1 MLTILDLLNHYLG
14 MFNVNARWKGQ
25 VYSILAG
32 VGNFYILYLAIRH
45 IQNGA
50 YLRGAGLLIV
60 FLFILYCVI
69 LNILYYYTKKTVK
82 WDISPLLEKML
93 GGSQADKA
101 DNSSAAMPYVP
112 ANGLYDKQQVLPATA
127 VSDGDMEAE
136 LSKVVDQLRESGM
149 FTDNYGGL
157 SEKEQMAFL
166 ATGQPHIFANHPGTP
181 LPYFRLEEERGGL
194 SVYGGVNEMLSS
206 RLARIQTIGLQ
217 PVDLALK
224 SYNLYIASVVVSGG
238 PGKARGRS
246 SLTPIEKPYFLSVE
260 LAYTK
265 KQTF

>member
-1 MLTILDLLNHYLG
+1 MLSILDLLNHYLG

-25 VYSILAG
+25 VYSILSG

-50 YLRGAGLLIV
+50 YLRGAGLLLV

-69 LNILYYYTKKTVK
+69 LNVIYYYTQKTVK

-93 GGSQADKA
+93 GGSQAAKA
-101 DNSSAAMPYVP
+101 TDTSAAMPYVP
-112 ANGLYDKQQVLPATA
+112 ANGLYDKKQVLPATT

-136 LSKVVDQLRESGM
+136 LAKVVDQLRESGM
-149 FTDNYGGL
+149 VTDNYGGL

-166 ATGQPHIFANHPGTP
+166 ATGQTAIYANYPGTP

-194 SVYGGVNEMLSS
+194 SIYGGVNEMLAS

-238 PGKARGRS
+238 PGKSRGRQA
-246 SLTPIEKPYFLSVE
+246 LMPIEKPYFLSVE

-265 KQTF
+265 K

>member
-1 MLTILDLLNHYLG
+1 MLSLLDLLNHYLG

-25 VYSILAG
+25 VYSILSG

-50 YLRGAGLLIV
+50 YLRGAGLLLV

-69 LNILYYYTKKTVK
+69 LNVIYYYTQKTVK

-93 GGSQADKA
+93 GGSQAAKAA
-101 DNSSAAMPYVP
+101 DNAAAIPYVP
-112 ANGLYDKQQVLPATA
+112 ANGLYDKKQVLPATT

-136 LSKVVDQLRESGM
+136 LAKVVDQLRESGM
-149 FTDNYGGL
+149 VTDNYGGL

-166 ATGQPHIFANHPGTP
+166 ATGQSDIYANHPGTP

-194 SVYGGVNEMLSS
+194 SIYGGVNEMLAS

-238 PGKARGRS
+238 QGKSRGRQA
-246 SLTPIEKPYFLSVE
+246 LMTIEKPYFLSVE

-265 KQTF
+265 K

>member
-1 MLTILDLLNHYLG
+1 MLSILDLLNHYLG

-25 VYSILAG
+25 VYSILSG

-50 YLRGAGLLIV
+50 YLRGAGLLLV

-69 LNILYYYTKKTVK
+69 LNVIYYYTQKTVK

-93 GGSQADKA
+93 GGSQAAKA
-101 DNSSAAMPYVP
+101 TDTSAAMPYVP
-112 ANGLYDKQQVLPATA
+112 ANGLYDKKQVLPATT

-136 LSKVVDQLRESGM
+136 LAKVVDQLRESGM
-149 FTDNYGGL
+149 VTDNYGGL

-166 ATGQPHIFANHPGTP
+166 ATGQTAIYANHPGTP

-194 SVYGGVNEMLSS
+194 SIYGGVNEMLAS

-238 PGKARGRS
+238 PGKSRGRQA
-246 SLTPIEKPYFLSVE
+246 LMPIEKPYFLSVE

-265 KQTF
+265 K